1 MLSRVAYNI
10 FWMSRYIERTNGML
24 RLLRTNY
31 ISSQDEVNNFSW
43 RSVLR
48 LYSDVSPAQTEMIEM
63 QSSRVL
69 DHLVLD
75 FNNTSSVCNNIYKA
89 RENAR
94 AVQDHISKEVWQ
106 CLNDYHH
113 LVRDS
118 VIHNQI
124 KYGDPVTAFD
134 NLIRHGMLYY
144 GTVDTTM
151 ARGEGFNYLHV
162 GRFLERAILSID
174 MLNARLTELG
184 YNLQQPI
191 EAPALR
197 YLLYSLSG
205 YELYLKTYR
214 GKMATSSVVEQ
225 ILYNPNF
232 SHSVLYCLQQLTRF
246 FERLQG
252 ESLPENYRE
261 VEFQI
266 GKSRNNIRYSN
277 MQEADSVTL
286 KSFLEKTRNE
296 IFTIDTAFNKYYFGN
311 G

>member
-1 MLSRVAYNI
+1 MLSRVANSI
-10 FWMSRYIERTNGML
+10 FWMSRYIDRTSGML

-31 ISSQDEVNNFSW
+31 VSSQDEVKNFSW
-43 RSVLR
+43 KSVLR
-48 LYSDVSPAQTEMIEM
+48 LYSDVSPSQTEMIEHY
-63 QSSRVL
+63 SSRVL

-75 FNNTSSVCNNIYKA
+75 TNNTLSVSNNIYCA

-106 CLNDYHH
+106 CLNEYHL
-113 LVRDS
+113 LVRDQQ
-118 VIHNQI
+118 IHNQI

-134 NLIRHGMLYY
+134 SLIRHGMLYY

-151 ARGEGFNYLHV
+151 ARGEGFNYLHI

-174 MLNARLTELG
+174 MLNARLTELD
-184 YNLQQPI
+184 YNLQQPM

-197 YLLYSLSG
+197 YLLYSLAG

-214 GKMATSSVVEQ
+214 GKIATEFVVEQ
-225 ILYNPNF
+225 ILYNVDF
-232 SHSVLYCLQQLTRF
+232 SHSVLYCLQQLSRY
-246 FERLQG
+246 FEGLKA

-266 GKSRNNIRYSN
+266 GKCRNNIRYSN
-277 MQEADSVTL
+277 MQQADAVTL
-286 KSFLEKTRNE
+286 KRFLEQTRNE
-296 IFTIDTAFNKYYFGN
+296 IFSIATAFNQFYFGIV
-311 G
+311 

>member
-10 FWMSRYIERTNGML
+10 FWMSRYIERTNGVL

-31 ISSQDEVNNFSW
+31 VSSQDEVSNFSW
-43 RSVLR
+43 KSVLR
-48 LYSDVSPAQTEMIEM
+48 LYSDVSPEQTEMIENY
-63 QSSRVL
+63 SPKVL

-75 FNNTSSVCNNIYKA
+75 TNNTSSVSNNIYRA

-113 LVRDS
+113 LVRDQQ
-118 VIHNQI
+118 IHNQI

-134 NLIRHGMLYY
+134 SLIRHGMLYY

-151 ARGEGFNYLHV
+151 ARGEGFNYLQI

-184 YNLQQPI
+184 YNLQQPV

-214 GKMATSSVVEQ
+214 GKIATEHVVEQ
-225 ILYNPNF
+225 ILYNPDF
-232 SHSVLYCLQQLTRF
+232 SHSVLYSLHQLGRV
-246 FERLQG
+246 FERLKT

-266 GKSRNNIRYSN
+266 GKIRNNIRYSN
-277 MQEADSVTL
+277 MQQADSATL
-286 KSFLEKTRNE
+286 KKFLEHSRNE
-296 IFTIDTAFNKYYFGN
+296 IFNIATAFNRYYFGN

>member
-277 MQEADSVTL
+277 MQEADSITL
-286 KSFLEKTRNE
+286 KSFLERTRNE

>member
-31 ISSQDEVNNFSW
+31 VASQDEVSNFSW
-43 RSVLR
+43 KSVLK
-48 LYSDVSPAQTEMIEM
+48 LYSDVSPAQTEMIENY
-63 QSSRVL
+63 SPKVL
-69 DHLVLD
+69 DHLMLD
-75 FNNTSSVCNNIYKA
+75 VNNTSSVSNNIYRA

-113 LVRDS
+113 LVRDPQ
-118 VIHNQI
+118 IHNHV

-134 NLIRHGMLYY
+134 TLIRHGMLYY
-144 GTVDTTM
+144 GTVDSTM
-151 ARGEGFNYLHV
+151 SRGEGFNYLNV
-162 GRFLERAILSID
+162 GRFLERAVLSID

-184 YNLQQPI
+184 YNLEQPI

-214 GKMATSSVVEQ
+214 GKIETESVVEQ
-225 ILYNPNF
+225 ILYNADF
-232 SHSVLYCLQQLTRF
+232 SHSVLYCLQQLSRY
-246 FERLQG
+246 FERLKT

-261 VEFQI
+261 VEFLI
-266 GKSRNNIRYSN
+266 GKCRNNLRYSN
-277 MQEADSVTL
+277 MQQADSVTL
-286 KSFLEKTRNE
+286 KHFLELSRNE
-296 IFTIDTAFNKYYFGN
+296 IFNIATAFNRYYFGN

>member
-48 LYSDVSPAQTEMIEM
+48 LSSDVSPAQTEMIEM

-225 ILYNPNF
+225 ILYNPYF

-277 MQEADSVTL
+277 MQEADSITL

>member
-1 MLSRVAYNI
+1 VLSRVAYNI

-277 MQEADSVTL
+277 MQEADSITL

-296 IFTIDTAFNKYYFGN
+296 FFTIDTAFNKYYFGN

>member
-1 MLSRVAYNI
+1 
-10 FWMSRYIERTNGML
+10 ML

-48 LYSDVSPAQTEMIEM
+48 LYSDVSPVQTEMIEM

-277 MQEADSVTL
+277 MQEADSITL
-286 KSFLEKTRNE
+286 KSFLERTRNE

>member
-1 MLSRVAYNI
+1 
-10 FWMSRYIERTNGML
+10 MSRYIERTNGML

-48 LYSDVSPAQTEMIEM
+48 LYSDVSPLQTEMIEM

-69 DHLVLD
+69 DHRVLD

-225 ILYNPNF
+225 ILYNPYF

>member
-1 MLSRVAYNI
+1 
-10 FWMSRYIERTNGML
+10 MSRYIERTNGML

-48 LYSDVSPAQTEMIEM
+48 LYSDVSPVQTEMIEM

-144 GTVDTTM
+144 GTVDSTM
-151 ARGEGFNYLHV
+151 SRGEGFNYLHV

-277 MQEADSVTL
+277 MQEADSITL
-286 KSFLEKTRNE
+286 KSFLERTRNE
-296 IFTIDTAFNKYYFGN
+296 IFTIDTAFNKY
-311 G
+311 

>member
-1 MLSRVAYNI
+1 
-10 FWMSRYIERTNGML
+10 MSRYIERTNGML

-225 ILYNPNF
+225 ILYNPYF

>member
-1 MLSRVAYNI
+1 MLSRVANSI

-24 RLLRTNY
+24 RMLRTNY
-31 ISSQDEVNNFSW
+31 VTSQDEVNNFSW
-43 RSVLR
+43 KSVLR
-48 LYSDVSPAQTEMIEM
+48 LYSDVSPEQTEMIENY
-63 QSSRVL
+63 SPRVL

-75 FNNTSSVCNNIYKA
+75 VNNTSSVSNNIYKA

-113 LVRDS
+113 LVRDQQ
-118 VIHNQI
+118 IHNQI

-134 NLIRHGMLYY
+134 SLIRHGMLYY

-151 ARGEGFNYLHV
+151 SRGEGFTYLHI

-184 YNLQQPI
+184 YNLEQPV

-214 GKMATSSVVEQ
+214 GKIETESVVEQ
-225 ILYNPNF
+225 ILYNQDY
-232 SHSVLYCLQQLTRF
+232 SHSVLYCLQQVSRY
-246 FERLQG
+246 FERLKTD
-252 ESLPENYRE
+252 SMPEIYRE
-261 VEFQI
+261 LEFQI

-277 MQEADSVTL
+277 MHQADSKSL
-286 KSFLEKTRNE
+286 KLFLEQTRNE
-296 IFTIDTAFNKYYFGN
+296 IFNIASAFNRYYFGN
-311 G
+311 A

>member
-1 MLSRVAYNI
+1 
-10 FWMSRYIERTNGML
+10 MSRYIERTNGML

-225 ILYNPNF
+225 ILYNPYF

-277 MQEADSVTL
+277 MQEADSITL

>member
-1 MLSRVAYNI
+1 
-10 FWMSRYIERTNGML
+10 MSRYIERTNGML

-75 FNNTSSVCNNIYKA
+75 FNNTSSVCNNIYKG

-225 ILYNPNF
+225 ILYNPYF

-277 MQEADSVTL
+277 MQEADSITL

>member
-48 LYSDVSPAQTEMIEM
+48 LYSDVSPVQTEMIEM

-277 MQEADSVTL
+277 MQEADSITL
-286 KSFLEKTRNE
+286 KSYMERTRNE

>member
-1 MLSRVAYNI
+1 VLSRVAYNI

-277 MQEADSVTL
+277 MQEADSITL
-286 KSFLEKTRNE
+286 KSFLERTRNE

>member
-1 MLSRVAYNI
+1 
-10 FWMSRYIERTNGML
+10 MSRYIERTNGML

-48 LYSDVSPAQTEMIEM
+48 LYSDVSPVQTEMIEM

>member
-1 MLSRVAYNI
+1 MLSRVANSI

-24 RLLRTNY
+24 RMLRTNY
-31 ISSQDEVNNFSW
+31 VTSQDEVNNFSW
-43 RSVLR
+43 KSVLR
-48 LYSDVSPAQTEMIEM
+48 LYSDVSPEQTEMIENY
-63 QSSRVL
+63 SPRLL

-75 FNNTSSVCNNIYKA
+75 VNNTSSVSNNIYKA

-113 LVRDS
+113 LVRDQQ
-118 VIHNQI
+118 IHNQI

-134 NLIRHGMLYY
+134 SLIRHGMLYY

-151 ARGEGFNYLHV
+151 SRGEGFTYLHI

-184 YNLQQPI
+184 YNLEQPV

-214 GKMATSSVVEQ
+214 GKIETESVVEQ
-225 ILYNPNF
+225 ILYNQDY
-232 SHSVLYCLQQLTRF
+232 SHSVLYCLQQVSRY
-246 FERLQG
+246 FERLKTD
-252 ESLPENYRE
+252 SMPEIYRE
-261 VEFQI
+261 LEFQI

-277 MQEADSVTL
+277 MHQADSKSL
-286 KSFLEKTRNE
+286 KLFLEQTRNE
-296 IFTIDTAFNKYYFGN
+296 IFNIASAFNRYYFGN
-311 G
+311 A

>member
-48 LYSDVSPAQTEMIEM
+48 LYSDVSPVQTEMIEM

-225 ILYNPNF
+225 ILYNPYF

-277 MQEADSVTL
+277 MQEADSITL
-286 KSFLEKTRNE
+286 KSFLERTRNE

>member
-48 LYSDVSPAQTEMIEM
+48 LYSDVSPVQTEMIEM

-225 ILYNPNF
+225 ILYNPYF

-277 MQEADSVTL
+277 MQEADSITL

>member
-1 MLSRVAYNI
+1 
-10 FWMSRYIERTNGML
+10 MSRYIERTNGML

-48 LYSDVSPAQTEMIEM
+48 LYSDVSPVQTEMIEM

-277 MQEADSVTL
+277 MQEADSITL
-286 KSFLEKTRNE
+286 KSFLERTRNE

>member
-48 LYSDVSPAQTEMIEM
+48 LYSDVSPVQTEMIEM

-277 MQEADSVTL
+277 MQEADSITL

>member
-1 MLSRVAYNI
+1 VLSRVAYNI

-225 ILYNPNF
+225 ILYNPYF

-277 MQEADSVTL
+277 MQEADSITL

>member
-1 MLSRVAYNI
+1 VLSRVAYNI

-48 LYSDVSPAQTEMIEM
+48 LYSDVSPVQTEMIEM

>member
-1 MLSRVAYNI
+1 MLSRVANNI

-31 ISSQDEVNNFSW
+31 VSSQDEGNNFSW
-43 RSVLR
+43 KSVLR
-48 LYSDVSPAQTEMIEM
+48 LYSDVSPEQTEMIENY
-63 QSSRVL
+63 SPRVL

-75 FNNTSSVCNNIYKA
+75 VNNTSSVSNNIYRA

-113 LVRDS
+113 LVRDQQ
-118 VIHNQI
+118 IHNQI

-134 NLIRHGMLYY
+134 SLIRHGMLYY
-144 GTVDTTM
+144 GTVDSTM
-151 ARGEGFNYLHV
+151 SRGEGYNYLHI

-184 YNLQQPI
+184 YNLQQPV

-214 GKMATSSVVEQ
+214 GKIQTDYVVEQ
-225 ILYNPNF
+225 ILYNTDF
-232 SHSVLYCLQQLTRF
+232 SHSVLYCLEQLSRF
-246 FERLQG
+246 FERLKT

-277 MQEADSVTL
+277 MQQADSVNL
-286 KSFLEKTRNE
+286 KQFLKQSRTE
-296 IFTIDTAFNKYYFGN
+296 IFNIASTINRYYFGN

>member
-1 MLSRVAYNI
+1 VLSRVAYNI

-48 LYSDVSPAQTEMIEM
+48 LYSDVSPVQTEMIEM

-225 ILYNPNF
+225 ILYNPYF

-277 MQEADSVTL
+277 MQEADSITL

>member
-225 ILYNPNF
+225 ILYNPYF

-277 MQEADSVTL
+277 MQEADSITL

>member
-1 MLSRVAYNI
+1 VLSRVAYNI

-225 ILYNPNF
+225 ILYNPYF

-277 MQEADSVTL
+277 MQEADSITL
-286 KSFLEKTRNE
+286 KSFLERTRNE

>member
-48 LYSDVSPAQTEMIEM
+48 LYSDVSPVQTEMIEM

-277 MQEADSVTL
+277 MQEADSATL

>member
-1 MLSRVAYNI
+1 
-10 FWMSRYIERTNGML
+10 
-24 RLLRTNY
+24 LRTNY
-31 ISSQDEVNNFSW
+31 VTSQDEVNNFSW
-43 RSVLR
+43 KSVLR
-48 LYSDVSPAQTEMIEM
+48 LYSDVSPEQTEMIENY
-63 QSSRVL
+63 SPRVL

-75 FNNTSSVCNNIYKA
+75 VNNTSSVSNNIYKA

-113 LVRDS
+113 LVRDQQ
-118 VIHNQI
+118 IHNQI

-134 NLIRHGMLYY
+134 SLIRHGMLYY

-151 ARGEGFNYLHV
+151 SRGEGFTYLHI

-184 YNLQQPI
+184 YNLEQPV

-214 GKMATSSVVEQ
+214 GKIETESVVEQ
-225 ILYNPNF
+225 ILYNQDY
-232 SHSVLYCLQQLTRF
+232 SHSVLYCLQQVSRY
-246 FERLQG
+246 FERLKTD
-252 ESLPENYRE
+252 SMPEIYRE
-261 VEFQI
+261 LEFQI

-277 MQEADSVTL
+277 MHQADSKSL
-286 KSFLEKTRNE
+286 KLFLEQTRNE
-296 IFTIDTAFNKYYFGN
+296 IFNIASAFNRYYFGN
-311 G
+311 A

>member
-1 MLSRVAYNI
+1 VLSRVAYNI

-277 MQEADSVTL
+277 MQEADSITL

>member
-1 MLSRVAYNI
+1 
-10 FWMSRYIERTNGML
+10 MSRYIERTNGML
-24 RLLRTNY
+24 RMLRTNY
-31 ISSQDEVNNFSW
+31 VTSQDEVNNFSW
-43 RSVLR
+43 KSVLR
-48 LYSDVSPAQTEMIEM
+48 LYSDVSPEQTEMIENY
-63 QSSRVL
+63 SPRVL

-75 FNNTSSVCNNIYKA
+75 VNNTSSVSNNIYKA

-113 LVRDS
+113 LVRDQQ
-118 VIHNQI
+118 IHNQI

-134 NLIRHGMLYY
+134 SLIRHGMLYY

-151 ARGEGFNYLHV
+151 SRGEGFTYLHI

-184 YNLQQPI
+184 YNLEQPV

-214 GKMATSSVVEQ
+214 GKIETESVVEQ
-225 ILYNPNF
+225 ILYNQDY
-232 SHSVLYCLQQLTRF
+232 SHSVLYCLQQVSRY
-246 FERLQG
+246 FERLKT
-252 ESLPENYRE
+252 ESMPEIYRE
-261 VEFQI
+261 LEFQI

-277 MQEADSVTL
+277 MHQADSKSL
-286 KSFLEKTRNE
+286 KLFLEQTRNE
-296 IFTIDTAFNKYYFGN
+296 IFNIASAFNRYYFGN
-311 G
+311 A

>member
-1 MLSRVAYNI
+1 
-10 FWMSRYIERTNGML
+10 
-24 RLLRTNY
+24 
-31 ISSQDEVNNFSW
+31 
-43 RSVLR
+43 
-48 LYSDVSPAQTEMIEM
+48 MIENY
-63 QSSRVL
+63 SPKVL

-75 FNNTSSVCNNIYKA
+75 TNNTSSVSNNIYRA

-113 LVRDS
+113 LVRDQQ
-118 VIHNQI
+118 IHNQI

-134 NLIRHGMLYY
+134 SLIRHGMLYY

-151 ARGEGFNYLHV
+151 ARGEGFNYLQI

-184 YNLQQPI
+184 YNLQQPV

-214 GKMATSSVVEQ
+214 GKIATEHVVEQ
-225 ILYNPNF
+225 ILYNPDF
-232 SHSVLYCLQQLTRF
+232 SHSVLYSLHQLGRF
-246 FERLQG
+246 FERLKT

-266 GKSRNNIRYSN
+266 GKIRNNIRYSN
-277 MQEADSVTL
+277 MQQADSATL
-286 KSFLEKTRNE
+286 RKFLEHSRNE
-296 IFTIDTAFNKYYFGN
+296 IFNIATAFNRYYFGN

>member
-1 MLSRVAYNI
+1 
-10 FWMSRYIERTNGML
+10 
-24 RLLRTNY
+24 
-31 ISSQDEVNNFSW
+31 
-43 RSVLR
+43 
-48 LYSDVSPAQTEMIEM
+48 MIEM

-113 LVRDS
+113 HVRDS

-277 MQEADSVTL
+277 MQEADSITL
-286 KSFLEKTRNE
+286 KSFLERTRNE